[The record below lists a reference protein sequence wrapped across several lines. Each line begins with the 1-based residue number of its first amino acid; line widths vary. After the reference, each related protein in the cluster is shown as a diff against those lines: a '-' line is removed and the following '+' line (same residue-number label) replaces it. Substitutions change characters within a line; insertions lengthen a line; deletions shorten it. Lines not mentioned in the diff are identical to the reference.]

1 MHTST
6 TSAGS
11 TGSEHVS
18 GSSLPSNRDHLNTKW
33 CQLKKKKKK
42 TTQQPVT
49 FATYKK
55 ANKTLQDWVAR
66 LTLFHTSSISLL
78 PVWSGLASPG
88 PVPLGTWHHSGWYR
102 STGTHPT
109 SHSSRGTDLP
119 YPAVFLPKAC
129 GHSLLG
135 CSAGQEGVPS
145 ASRGCLQPLP
155 FQLLDQKDYT
165 GDAASAVPG
174 ERKRRLKTGA
184 GRLGSSEH
192 STRAEPQMLQH
203 CG

>member
-1 MHTST
+1 MPRIRKLIKLYK
-6 TSAGS
+6 
-11 TGSEHVS
+11 TGWHVS
-18 GSSLPSNRDHLNTKW
+18 LCFIHLPSPCSQFDLALHHQDLSLW
-33 CQLKKKKKK
+33 GLD
-42 TTQQPVT
+42 TTVDDT
-49 FATYKK
+49 EA
-55 ANKTLQDWVAR
+55 L
-66 LTLFHTSSISLL
+66 
-78 PVWSGLASPG
+78 G
-88 PVPLGTWHHSGWYR
+88 PTP
-102 STGTHPT
+102 HPIAP
-109 SHSSRGTDLP
+109 RGTDLP

-135 CSAGQEGVPS
+135 CSAGQEGAPS
-145 ASRGCLQPLP
+145 ASRVCLQPLP

>member
-1 MHTST
+1 M
-6 TSAGS
+6 
-11 TGSEHVS
+11 
-18 GSSLPSNRDHLNTKW
+18 PI
-33 CQLKKKKKK
+33 KKKKKK

-55 ANKTLQDWVAR
+55 ANKTLQDWVAH

-88 PVPLGTWHHSGWYR
+88 PVPLGTWHHSQDDTEALG
-102 STGTHPT
+102 STPHPIAP
-109 SHSSRGTDLP
+109 RGTDLP

-135 CSAGQEGVPS
+135 CSAGQEGAPS

-155 FQLLDQKDYT
+155 FPVAGPERLHRWCCLCCARREKEEA
-165 GDAASAVPG
+165 GDRC
-174 ERKRRLKTGA
+174 RKA
-184 GRLGSSEH
+184 G
-192 STRAEPQMLQH
+192 
-203 CG
+203 